1 MNKNI
6 KKTLIVQ
13 QYLILFNM
21 PTDYYD
27 FKNGAT
33 MQNLVDT
40 IMADKNRKIGG
51 RYDNCIIILPLNY
64 G

>member
-1 MNKNI
+1 
-6 KKTLIVQ
+6 
-13 QYLILFNM
+13 M

-33 MQNLVDT
+33 MQNLVDA